1 MVLRRTKF
9 GPRQSSGKC
18 LIKDDAFARSEGLEK
33 METCVVFATSN
44 RPKILSSTLRSLE
57 FQTVQPASTILSCV
71 TASDADLST
80 VGRGVK
86 LITGERGLTKQRNAA
101 LRSLPENV
109 SIVVF
114 FDDDFIPHPR
124 WIEVVEHTFRT
135 NPDIMVVTGN
145 VIADG
150 INGPGYT
157 FEQAQILIEN
167 FKPTNINWIVEPRLP
182 YGCNMAFR
190 RSAIKD
196 VWFDERL
203 VLYGWQEDRDF
214 GARVAK
220 QGRAVQVGAAS
231 GVHLGVKTGRGSG
244 VRLGYSQ
251 ITNPIY
257 LHRKGTMAFTA
268 VVDHIF
274 RNFISNLVRALVPES
289 YVDRPGR
296 LRGNLLA
303 FADVLRGRI
312 LPERAEQL

>member
-157 FEQAQILIEN
+157 FEQAQILIKN
-167 FKPTNINWIVEPRLP
+167 FKPTNINWIVEPRL
-182 YGCNMAFR
+182 
-190 RSAIKD
+190 
-196 VWFDERL
+196 
-203 VLYGWQEDRDF
+203 
-214 GARVAK
+214 
-220 QGRAVQVGAAS
+220 
-231 GVHLGVKTGRGSG
+231 
-244 VRLGYSQ
+244 
-251 ITNPIY
+251 
-257 LHRKGTMAFTA
+257 
-268 VVDHIF
+268 
-274 RNFISNLVRALVPES
+274 
-289 YVDRPGR
+289 
-296 LRGNLLA
+296 
-303 FADVLRGRI
+303 
-312 LPERAEQL
+312 